1 MIKRGLPT
9 SEYRPTVFKT
19 ITFYFFYN
27 GENFSVIMNHVISNI
42 LWRSIEY
49 QPKDFR

>member
-9 SEYRPTVFKT
+9 SEYRPTVLKT
-19 ITFYFFYN
+19 ITFYFFYD

-42 LWRSIEY
+42 LSSIEY
-49 QPKDFR
+49 QPKYFR